1 LRGYERVLRRLGMVS
16 GFQGVVQPPPQPLGI
31 EAIGEELKH
40 LQERRKRILE
50 MLRKLGFKVEDEYVR
65 REEVER
71 MVKEGFSSDVVLYLL
86 TSLPHLFSP
95 ALVLGLHNP

>member
-1 LRGYERVLRRLGMVS
+1 
-16 GFQGVVQPPPQPLGI
+16 
-31 EAIGEELKH
+31 
-40 LQERRKRILE
+40 

>member
-50 MLRKLGFKVEDEYVR
+50 MLRKLGFNVEDEYVR

-71 MVKEGFSSDVVLYLL
+71 MVEEGFSSDIVLYWLVSLL
-86 TSLPHLFSP
+86 HLYSPCISLGF
-95 ALVLGLHNP
+95 A